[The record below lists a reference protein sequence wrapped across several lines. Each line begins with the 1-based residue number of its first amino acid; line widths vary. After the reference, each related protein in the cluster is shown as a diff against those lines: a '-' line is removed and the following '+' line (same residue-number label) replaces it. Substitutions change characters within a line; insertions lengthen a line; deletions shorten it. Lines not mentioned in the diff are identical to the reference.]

1 MQIVIEQSDFRR
13 LSAGARR
20 EILQALAGAE
30 VLGAPSETKKREN
43 LVWREPYDLSPDIA
57 SRLIHGLA
65 EPHKTRLHLFAKKGG
80 KVRQKELLAA
90 TQDSDMRVLSHFQA
104 VLSRRLRRLVHD
116 PEKRIHLIGWDFQA
130 TKWNADHSA
139 IEDGVYYVTDRT
151 AETLREHFGLA

>member
-1 MQIVIEQSDFRR
+1 MQIVIEKSDFRR

-20 EILQALAGAE
+20 EILEVLAGTE
-30 VLGAPSETKKREN
+30 TLGTTSQAKKRDN
-43 LVWREPYDLSPDIA
+43 LLWREPYDLSPDLA

-65 EPHKTRLHLFAKKGG
+65 EPHRTRLHLFAKKKG

-116 PEKRIHLIGWDFQA
+116 PEKRLHLIGWDFEA

-151 AETLREHFGLA
+151 AETLREHFGLS

>member
-1 MQIVIEQSDFRR
+1 MQIVIEKSDFRR
-13 LSAGARR
+13 LSVGARR
-20 EILQALAGAE
+20 EILEVLAGAE
-30 VLGAPSETKKREN
+30 ALGTTSQSKKREN
-43 LVWREPYDLSPDIA
+43 LLWREPYDLSPDLA

-65 EPHKTRLHLFAKKGG
+65 EPHKTRLHLFAKKRG

-116 PEKRIHLIGWDFQA
+116 PEKRLHLIGWDFQA
-130 TKWNADHSA
+130 TKWNEDHSA

-151 AETLREHFGLA
+151 AETLRDHFGLS